1 MRYRPLLCQYFHAHV
16 MLWTSGKWV
25 YCCPV
30 WIYVPY
36 NGGMT
41 QRALSRSRREAA
53 FDELSQGQP
62 PVISTAVRW
71 TSSMNS
77 TDQSIL
83 SCLLEALQSLQKP
96 WLITI
101 TKTIGSSPRPVG
113 SLVAFKPDGSQT
125 GSVSGGCVEEDLI
138 ARLLAGE
145 FDGPH
150 VHVIEYGVS
159 AEDNEKW
166 GLPCGGRL
174 ELAVQQLDEKD
185 VDWIEQA
192 LGAVISRQ
200 VMARAVDLLTGE
212 TQLELSAQFTALQQD
227 ETKLHHCFGPRHRLL
242 LVGAGQLAASLSTL
256 ALAMDYEV
264 LLGDSREWALDQ
276 WQGPSV
282 QKVLGLPDDVVRQHG
297 DDEQCAI
304 ITLSHDPR
312 VDDMAL
318 MEALET
324 SAWYVGALGSVRTTA
339 TRLDRLRKLGLSE
352 AALNRLHAPVGLA
365 IGSKTAMEIAI
376 AIMAQLT
383 QLRRAPVSTEHKTSS
398 GAGS

>member
-1 MRYRPLLCQYFHAHV
+1 
-16 MLWTSGKWV
+16 
-25 YCCPV
+25 
-30 WIYVPY
+30 
-36 NGGMT
+36 
-41 QRALSRSRREAA
+41 
-53 FDELSQGQP
+53 
-62 PVISTAVRW
+62 
-71 TSSMNS
+71 MNS

-83 SCLLEALQSLQKP
+83 SCLLEALQSQQKP

-174 ELAVQQLDEKD
+174 ELAVQQLDGKD

-212 TQLELSAQFTALQQD
+212 TQLELSDQFTALQQD
-227 ETKLHHCFGPRHRLL
+227 ETRLHYCFGPRHRLL

-297 DDEQCAI
+297 NDEQCAI

-383 QLRRAPVSTEHKTSS
+383 QLRRAPISTENKTRS